1 MTPSVD
7 DAPRGYSALVE
18 RAGAG
23 AAPAADFLD
32 LVGPDAARFL
42 NGYVTCDVRA
52 LVELRHVR
60 GFVTGREGRV
70 LADLDLVALP
80 GRLRLRL
87 PAGRGETVRAHLGK
101 YLLADRVELEPA
113 AGFARL
119 RLAGPAAARRCSR
132 RPASRPRRRVA
143 RGPASSPA
151 PRLLLLAMERG
162 RQPRFELWAPAA
174 GLDALEAALVDAG
187 AERASAAAFETL
199 RVEAGE
205 LAFGVDY
212 GPENFPQESGD
223 EGAVSYTK
231 GCYLGQEVVAR
242 LRWRGQAQRIP
253 CGLRFPGALPPPG
266 TVVLHAG
273 RPAGRATS
281 VARSP
286 RYRRDR
292 PRPAPPPG
300 RRGRRPPRARGGF
313 PGRARAAPLRL
324 TRSGL
329 RPTPGVANR
338 FRNWFYVS

>member
-87 PAGRGETVRAHLGK
+87 PAGLGETVRAHLGK
-101 YLLADRVELEPA
+101 YLLADRVELEPV

-119 RLAGPAAARRCSR
+119 RLAGPAAPAVLAAAGLEAPTPGGARPSEL
-132 RPASRPRRRVA
+132 AGA
-143 RGPASSPA
+143 A
-151 PRLLLLAMERG
+151 LLLVAMERG
-162 RQPRFELWAPAA
+162 RQPLFDLWAPAA
-174 GLDALEAALVDAG
+174 GLDAFEAALIDAG
-187 AERASAAAFETL
+187 AERASATAFETL

-205 LAFGVDY
+205 LAFGIDY

-286 RYRRDR
+286 RYGAIGLALLHRRVGE
-292 PRPAPPPG
+292 A
-300 RRGRRPPRARGGF
+300 
-313 PGRARAAPLRL
+313 AAPLEL
-324 TRSGL
+324 EG
-329 RPTPGVANR
+329 GVPAELAPLP
-338 FRNWFYVS
+338 FA

>member
-1 MTPSVD
+1 MLEATGLE
-7 DAPRGYSALVE
+7 APPPGTARPFEL
-18 RAGAG
+18 AGA
-23 AAPAADFLD
+23 
-32 LVGPDAARFL
+32 
-42 NGYVTCDVRA
+42 
-52 LVELRHVR
+52 
-60 GFVTGREGRV
+60 
-70 LADLDLVALP
+70 
-80 GRLRLRL
+80 
-87 PAGRGETVRAHLGK
+87 
-101 YLLADRVELEPA
+101 
-113 AGFARL
+113 
-119 RLAGPAAARRCSR
+119 
-132 RPASRPRRRVA
+132 
-143 RGPASSPA
+143 
-151 PRLLLLAMERG
+151 RLLLLAMERG

-205 LAFGVDY
+205 LAFDVDY

-286 RYRRDR
+286 RFGAIGLALLHRRV
-292 PRPAPPPG
+292 AE
-300 RRGRRPPRARGGF
+300 A
-313 PGRARAAPLRL
+313 AAPLEL
-324 TRSGL
+324 EG
-329 RPTPGVANR
+329 GVPAELAPLP
-338 FRNWFYVS
+338 FA